1 MTPTYPGRRIR
12 YAIVCRLI
20 RVAVSLSETHASYPI
35 EVKGVSVTV
44 SVRALRRSSRR
55 SRRPLV
61 LTCRGQLLLAAVG
74 GVRCTAFFGV
84 RPVVELAGASRGWVD
99 YSLCVT
105 DSHVFS
111 AIGVTRARRDR
122 RQAPLAATGACVDVG
137 RGGWHALVL
146 VFCAVSPSPSP
157 PFMSPSPDARAPPPI
172 DLTVCRTTWTTTRR
186 MGRVPGAG
194 RRGLP
199 RLESACPTKR
209 LVDLPGTKS
218 LE

>member
-44 SVRALRRSSRR
+44 SVRARRRSSRR

-122 RQAPLAATGACVDVG
+122 RQAPLAAMGARVDAG
-137 RGGWHALVL
+137 RGGRRALVL
-146 VFCAVSPSPSP
+146 VL
-157 PFMSPSPDARAPPPI
+157 AP
-172 DLTVCRTTWTTTRR
+172 
-186 MGRVPGAG
+186 
-194 RRGLP
+194 
-199 RLESACPTKR
+199 
-209 LVDLPGTKS
+209 
-218 LE
+218 